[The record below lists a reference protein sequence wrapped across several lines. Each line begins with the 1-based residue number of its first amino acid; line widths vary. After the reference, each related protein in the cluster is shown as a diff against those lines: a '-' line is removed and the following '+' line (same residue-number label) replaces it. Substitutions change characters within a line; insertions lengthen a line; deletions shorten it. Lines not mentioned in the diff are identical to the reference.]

1 MSNGQRRGPGTWA
14 RSRPP
19 VSRPK
24 AQAVAG
30 RPASRRKRLGTPSTG
45 SCADAVA
52 AGRQWA
58 LRSVRKRRRYDMA
71 ALSRRRAAMA
81 RLHPVRRR
89 QIPPGR
95 GLGLQQCPV
104 AGRSPSRLPGQ
115 DDPGSV
121 WGRAPPACSC
131 ADPLDSF
138 HAMPPA
144 VWEACLVR
152 FEYNRHSFCRCHAL
166 QRPQTRLLPAD
177 ALLSRAQ
184 PSTGLP
190 QGPFAPATS
199 GAGSRPA
206 AGPRHAHISARSGR
220 PGRSEAS
227 STRPA
232 GCRAEPLGAL
242 RRQQL
247 FQ

>member
-14 RSRPP
+14 RPGPP
-19 VSRPK
+19 VSRSR

-30 RPASRRKRLGTPSTG
+30 RPALRRMSCGRLGAPSTG
-45 SCADAVA
+45 SCPAAVA
-52 AGRQWA
+52 AVRQWTF
-58 LRSVRKRRRYDMA
+58 RSARKRRRYDYGGPVA
-71 ALSRRRAAMA
+71 APGGNGLAAA
-81 RLHPVRRR
+81 RLAAADPARPWSRPATVS
-89 QIPPGR
+89 
-95 GLGLQQCPV
+95 
-104 AGRSPSRLPGQ
+104 RSGAAPPSRLPGQ

-152 FEYNRHSFCRCHAL
+152 FEYKRHSFCRCHAL
-166 QRPQTRLLPAD
+166 QRPRPRPHPAD
-177 ALLSRAQ
+177 ALLPRAQ

-220 PGRSEAS
+220 PGFRAFGQIRDLLAPI
-227 STRPA
+227 RPMP
-232 GCRAEPLGAL
+232 G
-242 RRQQL
+242 
-247 FQ
+247 

>member
-19 VSRPK
+19 VSRPRTRV
-24 AQAVAG
+24 VAG

-45 SCADAVA
+45 SCAALVA

-58 LRSVRKRRRYDMA
+58 LRSARKRRRYDMA
-71 ALSRRRAAMA
+71 ALSRCRAAMA
-81 RLHPVRRR
+81 RLQLVVWRR
-89 QIPPGR
+89 QIQIGR

-104 AGRSPSRLPGQ
+104 AGRPPSRLPGQ

-152 FEYNRHSFCRCHAL
+152 FEYNRHSFCRCQAL
-166 QRPQTRLLPAD
+166 QRPRPRPHPDINDHPVIGVDEVVVGIAAERRPLA
-177 ALLSRAQ
+177 RC
-184 PSTGLP
+184 TGWP
-190 QGPFAPATS
+190 D
-199 GAGSRPA
+199 RN
-206 AGPRHAHISARSGR
+206 AR
-220 PGRSEAS
+220 
-227 STRPA
+227 
-232 GCRAEPLGAL
+232 
-242 RRQQL
+242 
-247 FQ
+247 